1 MRVEAAAGAVETT
14 PRPQQSKQVA
24 RRLAL
29 AGTIPAMDAVAI
41 LAAVGLYERS
51 TTVGLLYG
59 AVVFCLPMCS
69 RSQRLSINPR
79 LEREIPTLLAC
90 TTVPFIAIAIFASED
105 PAELKSVA
113 PGRRGSRGAGHRWT
127 GSILSGYPCG
137 QGPEHG
143 FRNPRPSS
151 VLAKWER

>member
-1 MRVEAAAGAVETT
+1 MRVEAAAEAVETT

-41 LAAVGLYERS
+41 LAAVGLYEQT

-59 AVVFCLPMCS
+59 AVVFCLLMCS
-69 RSQRLSINPR
+69 GSQRLSINPR

-90 TTVPFIAIAIFASED
+90 ITVPFIAIAIFALED

-113 PGRRGSRGAGHRWT
+113 QVVAASSR
-127 GSILSGYPCG
+127 
-137 QGPEHG
+137 
-143 FRNPRPSS
+143 RPS
-151 VLAKWER
+151 AKCWRSAEGRSYAGDVGWTAGSGCCPIL